1 MLTNLRVFSVASLV
15 LAATALPG
23 VQPRDDGAACT
34 SSWDAYYEAKQSW
47 DTVEVPQTVTTEVFE
62 DQLDY
67 NVPYTTLCDGYRR
80 AHTTRYRDVTTTYDP
95 PKTTAIYQFQLSS
108 YPEPEPTCTRT
119 GLGYD
124 PTPRPTASYLPCSAV
139 RGACYMYDSGG
150 VNVYYWPVT
159 TTNGDFC
166 AYNGSTIFAQPT
178 NPPAPNTV
186 VTDGNTFTSPTNYIS
201 FATIAPY
208 LITRKYHATACGVS
222 MTNAVAA
229 ITGAMTTKGLYDG
242 TQSFNLE
249 DLNTLRIGAFQGQ
262 RRCRNNACTVI
273 EGRYTP
279 ELALPTGV
287 LELQPEEWKDAGC
300 KGTDLGTSW
309 YHPTMVPLIT
319 PVPEVKEKCS
329 EGQKGMV

>member
-80 AHTTRYRDVTTTYDP
+80 ALTTRYRDVTTTYDP

-119 GLGYD
+119 GPGYD

-279 ELALPTGV
+279 ELVLPTGV

-319 PVPEVKEKCS
+319 PAPEVKEK
-329 EGQKGMV
+329 VF

>member
-1 MLTNLRVFSVASLV
+1 MLATSRVFSVASLV

-34 SSWDAYYEAKQSW
+34 SSWDAYYDAKQSW
-47 DTVEVPQTVTTEVFE
+47 DTSKVPQTVTTEVFP

-67 NVPYTTLCDGYRR
+67 DVPYTTLCDGYRR
-80 AHTTRYRDVTTTYDP
+80 ALTTHYRDVTTTHDP
-95 PKTTAIYQFQLSS
+95 PKTIAVYQFALSS

-119 GLGYD
+119 GPG
-124 PTPRPTASYLPCSAV
+124 YLPCSAV
-139 RGACYMYDSGG
+139 SNACYMYDSGA

-166 AYNGSTIFAQPT
+166 AYNGSTIFAEPT

-186 VTDGNTFTSPTNYIS
+186 VTDGHTFTSPTNYIS

-208 LITRKYHATACGVS
+208 LITRKYHATACGVN

-229 ITGAMTTKGLYDG
+229 ITGAMTTKGLHDG
-242 TQSFNLE
+242 AQSFNLE
-249 DLNTLRIGAFQGQ
+249 DLNTLRFEDFKAQ
-262 RRCRNNACTVI
+262 RRCRNNDCTVI

-300 KGTDLGTSW
+300 KGTDVGTSW
-309 YHPTMVPLIT
+309 YHPTMVPLVT
-319 PVPEVKEKCS
+319 PAPEVK
-329 EGQKGMV
+329 GMVF